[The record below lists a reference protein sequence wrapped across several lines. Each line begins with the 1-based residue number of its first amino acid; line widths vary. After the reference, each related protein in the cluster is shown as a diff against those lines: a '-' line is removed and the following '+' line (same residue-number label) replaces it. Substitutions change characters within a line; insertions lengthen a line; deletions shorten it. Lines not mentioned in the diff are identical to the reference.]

1 MAKKKGPKK
10 AQRARARG
18 APAPRVSTGDD
29 KLLKLIMDPCS
40 AELTTG
46 YALSSTGLVQ
56 RFTRYITPAVTTENA
71 FAFVWNPTS
80 QGTAITQK
88 TATGLGVPTNV
99 STQGPGEA
107 FFESN
112 ADATATLA
120 ACIEVLYTGTL
131 VNRKGYIGVCQ
142 ANWNVLAAI
151 AAGTT
156 DLGTLMSYCQA
167 VSPIPSAAV
176 ELKWSPSLRNFV
188 MTNTTDEGGSSTDNA
203 LMVVAVGVSPN
214 DFVVRFTAVY
224 EYVPKF
230 TLGAPAPRV
239 TKSIPVG
246 VGERMITRLD
256 AAGHW
261 WHNVGSTMDS
271 LNRLGNQVVYG
282 AGQAFRFARGV
293 GRVATAASRAIGPST
308 ALLALAG

>member
-1 MAKKKGPKK
+1 MSGPTS
-10 AQRARARG
+10 
-18 APAPRVSTGDD
+18 VGDD
-29 KLLKLIMDPCS
+29 KLLRLIVDPCG

-71 FAFVWNPTS
+71 FAFVWNPTG
-80 QGTAITQK
+80 QGAAITQK
-88 TATGLGVPTNV
+88 TATGLGTPVNSPT
-99 STQGPGEA
+99 TGPGEA
-107 FFESN
+107 FVESN
-112 ADATATLA
+112 AEAASTLA

-142 ANWNVLAAI
+142 TNWNVLAAV
-151 AAGTT
+151 ASGNT

-167 VSPIPSAAV
+167 VSPIPSDTV
-176 ELKWSPSLRNFV
+176 ELKWSPSMRNFV
-188 MTNTTDEGGSSTDNA
+188 ATNTTDEGGNATDNA

-224 EYVPKF
+224 EYIPKF
-230 TLGAPAPRV
+230 TMGAPAPRV
-239 TKSIPVG
+239 TKPLPAN
-246 VGERMITRLD
+246 VGERIITRLD
-256 AAGHW
+256 QAGHW
-261 WHNVGSTMDS
+261 WHNVGTTLDS

-293 GRVATAASRAIGPST
+293 SRVAGAAGRALGPST

>member
-1 MAKKKGPKK
+1 MKNKPRR
-10 AQRARARG
+10 QRRRRAGGG
-18 APAPRVSTGDD
+18 AGTSMGSGDD
-29 KLLKLIMDPCS
+29 KLLRLIMDPCG

-88 TATGLGVPTNV
+88 TATGLGAPTNV
-99 STQGPGEA
+99 STPGPGEG

-112 ADATATLA
+112 ADAAATLA
-120 ACIEVLYTGTL
+120 ACVEVLYTGTL

-167 VSPIPSAAV
+167 VSPVPSAAV
-176 ELKWSPSLRNFV
+176 ELKWSPSMRNFV
-188 MTNTTDEGGSSTDNA
+188 MTNTTDEGGASTDNA

-239 TKSIPVG
+239 TKAIPTG
-246 VGERMITRLD
+246 VGERIISRLD

-271 LNRLGNQVVYG
+271 LSRLGNQVVYG

-293 GRVATAASRAIGPST
+293 GRIASSATRALGPGT
-308 ALLALAG
+308 ALLALVG